1 MNAERKCR
9 ACDEMYLTD
18 PRNRNRQEFC
28 SQPECQSARRT
39 RSQRNRREQL
49 RKGQTLTRRMKPS
62 EAAWLRRNP
71 LIVGLISTL
80 IGSTSMSDI
89 EAFCEAASERG
100 ARILKGDVFEDEQSL
115 VENQELKG

>member
-1 MNAERKCR
+1 MNAEQKCQG
-9 ACDEMYLTD
+9 CEEMFLTD
-18 PRNRNRQEFC
+18 PKNRHRQAFC
-28 SQPECQSARRT
+28 SRPECQRARRT
-39 RSQRNRREQL
+39 QSQRKRREQL

-62 EAAWLRRNP
+62 EAAWLGRNP

-89 EAFCEAASERG
+89 EAFCAAASERG
-100 ARILKGDVFEDEQSL
+100 ARILKGDLFEDEQSL